1 MSDLPQMPLTT
12 GTMASRLALDTSGE
26 SLNNLIVEEPHTL
39 LSYRYR
45 ALVPKNGA
53 LFTKSAKLVDALTGR
68 ELVVGIDYRFAVQ
81 YQSLALLYGQ
91 DVAAAIIVINPD
103 VSMNVLLTY
112 QAVGD
117 DYVYNIPALQ
127 QLLSTDNETEVSKS
141 FLDLQNRDL
150 QVMAS
155 PHYHPLGDGMGFEY
169 LVFAI
174 ESLMRVLTLG
184 DNKILASMFERIDIK
199 LQDIAQQ
206 AIGRQDGE
214 LMVLMTRFVK
224 GFTKERLGLGNVPNY
239 PEATEQDGRN
249 ASNPK
254 FNLGS
259 DINNRMTTLK
269 TLVAFREEL
278 MQYLVSRET
287 TGLGGIYG
295 TYLLPTLAGIE
306 SMTNGSRFIVD
317 SMDAAAIAGIPY
329 DPQIYPDRTVPSNRW
344 SLTKI
349 TNNINNR
356 GGLLQAVN
364 MQTGQ
369 MYIGVMSY
377 PTTTAQIVWR
387 RQSTEADMA
396 STLDMLTKHIMN
408 TNNPHKLKA
417 ADVDLDQ
424 VENLRVADRVTIM
437 ARKPL
442 REYMTYDGLLLFMSA
457 FMSGDWTIDDSEG
470 TTPEQKAKAR
480 KAYTTLFASAGICDK
495 DPGLVLQ
502 NAPRVPESTVPPRGQ
517 PAGWYCEGTTKVMK
531 ITDGFGGYFIENT
544 LSSSDC
550 GFIAEVANYEIRD
563 QNQGLIGLGF
573 KVGGRVDA
581 AATVALQN
589 ADGQTVCFIYN
600 TPASGR
606 TVVVQNSAGTVLG
619 YAIDPR

>member
-1 MSDLPQMPLTT
+1 MPLTV
-12 GTMASRLALDTSGE
+12 GTMASRLALDTSGK

-53 LFTKSAKLVDALTGR
+53 FFTEGVKLIDSIDGR
-68 ELVVGIDYRFAVQ
+68 ELIVGIDYRFAVQ
-81 YQSLALLYGQ
+81 YQSLALLYGN
-91 DVAAAIIVINPD
+91 DVAAAIIVINPA
-103 VSMNVLLTY
+103 VSSNVKLTY

-141 FLDLQNRDL
+141 FLDLQDRDL
-150 QVMAS
+150 QVMPT
-155 PHYHPLGDGMGFEY
+155 PHYHPLGDGIGFEY
-169 LVFAI
+169 LVFAL
-174 ESLMRVLTLG
+174 ESVSRVITLG

-199 LQDIAQQ
+199 LQEIAQY
-206 AIGRQDGE
+206 AIDRQDGE
-214 LMVLMTRFVK
+214 LMTLMAR
-224 GFTKERLGLGNVPNY
+224 FTKNFTKDRMGLGNVPNY

-259 DINNRMTTLK
+259 DINNRLTTLK
-269 TLVAFREEL
+269 TLVAFRQEI
-278 MQYLVSRET
+278 MQYLVSKAT
-287 TGLGGIYG
+287 TGLGQNYG
-295 TYLLPTLAGIE
+295 TYLLPTMAGVE
-306 SMTNGSRFIVD
+306 SMTNGARFIVD
-317 SMDAAAIAGIPY
+317 SMDAASIAGVPY

-349 TNNINNR
+349 TNNVNNR

-377 PTTTAQIVWR
+377 PTTSAQIVWR
-387 RQSTEADMA
+387 RQSTEADMTA
-396 STLDMLTKHIMN
+396 ALKMITDHIQN
-408 TNNPHKLKA
+408 TDNPHKLKA
-417 ADVDLDQ
+417 IDVDLEQ
-424 VENLRVADRVTIM
+424 VENLRVADRLTIM
-437 ARKPL
+437 SRKPV
-442 REYMTYDGLLLFMSA
+442 REYMTYDGLLLFMMM
-457 FMSGDWTIDDSEG
+457 FMTGDWTIDDSEG

-480 KAYTTLFASAGICDK
+480 NAYTTLFASAGICDK

-502 NAPRVPESTVPPRGQ
+502 NAPRVPENTVPPRGQ
-517 PAGWYCEGTTKVMK
+517 PAGWYCEGTTKVLK
-531 ITDGFGGYFIENT
+531 VTDGFGGYYIENT
-544 LSSSDC
+544 FNSADC

-573 KVGGRVDA
+573 KAGGRVDA
-581 AATVALQN
+581 AATVALQD
-589 ADGQTVCFIYN
+589 ADGKTVCFIYS